1 MSIHKHGKARYSIGM
16 ISIKNTSKTSYT
28 FWEYWTF
35 CLDTLGFTKKAKATT
50 VFLFVSATALFVFK
64 NFFVDRRAYSQLNL
78 FSNIYFGA
86 ALIFAFLSVH
96 YFASCKCMY
105 DSSKP
110 FLTPS
115 TKFELHEDQVI
126 CQDPNDYVHLNK
138 KFFKKIM
145 FKKDAVYI
153 YYLDKA
159 VFVLKRWFDAPQ
171 DWQAAVDFI
180 KANYTD
186 GRINEVYN

>member
-1 MSIHKHGKARYSIGM
+1 MSIHKHGKTRYSIGM

-64 NFFVDRRAYSQLNL
+64 SFFVDTYAYSQLNL
-78 FSNIYFGA
+78 FSNIYFSA
-86 ALIFAFLSVH
+86 ALIFAFLSAH
-96 YFASCKCMY
+96 YLITCKCMY
-105 DSSKP
+105 DSTKP
-110 FLTPS
+110 FLIPS
-115 TKFELHEDQVI
+115 SKFELHEDRVLA
-126 CQDPNDYVHLNK
+126 QDPNDFIHVNK

-159 VFVLKRWFDAPQ
+159 VFVLKRWFDTEEE
-171 DWQAAVDFI
+171 WQAAVDFI
-180 KANYTD
+180 KANYAD
-186 GRINEVYN
+186 RRMNAVYN